1 MRLTL
6 GYVHNPA
13 NTRQCTWEDF
23 MRTICDG
30 NLLKLCNQLADIPYD
45 AEHREERQAL
55 KKKFPAFCFNSKC
68 FKDDYRKNEN
78 ATPSGFCM
86 IDWDGVEDTDA
97 FLECF
102 GKEPE
107 DQIRQLRLCGLCG
120 FHMSASR
127 HGFHGIIPMRQ
138 GETIEQAQSR
148 VARFMGKEDYDKGAH
163 ALSQCSY
170 AVPMPYWLFL
180 DEELLLDADDAEE
193 AEEVQA
199 VEITPSGEKQ
209 LMPYAPKADGNHIE
223 EAVVIYEEKLNDLQ
237 NAYDG
242 VPMQLIVNTIIFEL
256 LQLDKP
262 PVEGTRNN
270 RYFELER
277 HVRYFCEFDAET
289 MLKVSPE
296 WGLPEN
302 ERRDICNRAVKYD
315 RVLGLPR
322 QLQELLDRL
331 KAQIRLA
338 SGLNIDGTLSV
349 DDPMPDNL
357 PKLLQLVM
365 KLMPAP
371 YREAAFF
378 CTMPL
383 LGTLTTALHYKHSE
397 VQEERTSFQVYL
409 RGHMASGKGFT
420 RILNKYLMT
429 PIDKEDAI
437 YMARE
442 NDYRED
448 CIAAGDGKKSRDPHN
463 VIRRIQ
469 ADFTLPALRKQLFN
483 SRNQHLIL
491 FNEESDSL
499 TMNKQISSVFRCA
512 FDGVKSGQTRVN
524 AQSVNGEADTLINTL
539 FCGTPAAMQRMLSNP
554 EDGLVSRTIFVD
566 LPDRLGFDEPQYGH
580 LTPKEYQ
587 ELENEVT
594 RLHKIGLLEDV
605 QDDPNYQPEHYEVI
619 IDKLPRTEEFIK
631 QFSAACKLQYVM
643 NGCKNI
649 ALDKFSRRIPTMV
662 RRISMVLYA
671 AENNRET
678 TRSINLLRWAANRML
693 KTLLNFYGHQYEDIY
708 QKSMLSQSPYKYN
721 SKNSDLI
728 NLLPDTF
735 TAEDIVMAQQRRGI
749 ACTIQNARVIATR
762 LKGAIEPTGE
772 PNHWRKL
779 PEKV

>member
-1 MRLTL
+1 MRLTI

-13 NTRQCTWEDF
+13 NTCQCTWEQF
-23 MRTICDG
+23 MRTICDE
-30 NLLKLCNQLADIPYD
+30 NLLRACNQLAAIPYD
-45 AEHREERQAL
+45 AEHKEERQAL
-55 KKKFPAFCFNSKC
+55 KKKLPAFCFNSKH

-78 ATPSGFCM
+78 ATPSGYCM
-86 IDWDGVEDTDA
+86 IDWDGIDDPDA
-97 FLECF
+97 WLESF
-102 GKEPE
+102 GWDPE

-120 FHMSASR
+120 FHVSASR
-127 HGFHGIIPMRQ
+127 HGFHGIIRMRE
-138 GETIEQAQSR
+138 GETIEEAQAR
-148 VARFMGKEDYDKGAH
+148 VARHMGKEDYDKGAH
-163 ALSQCSY
+163 ALSQSSY
-170 AVPMPYWLFL
+170 AVPIIYWLFL
-180 DEELLLDADDAEE
+180 DEEELMDYEDEV
-193 AEEVQA
+193 EEVQA
-199 VEITPSGEKQ
+199 VEITPSDEKQ
-209 LMPYAPKADGNHIE
+209 VVPYTPKDDTIE
-223 EAVVIYEEKLNDLQ
+223 EAVVIYEEKLSDQ
-237 NAYDG
+237 QDAYDG
-242 VPMQLIVNTIIFEL
+242 VPMQLIVNSIL
-256 LQLDKP
+256 LEFLKLDSA

-289 MLKVSPE
+289 MLKVSPD

-302 ERRDICNRAVKYD
+302 ERRDICLRAVKYD
-315 RVLGLPR
+315 RVMGLPR
-322 QLQELLDRL
+322 QLQDLLERL
-331 KAQIRLA
+331 KGQIRLA
-338 SGLNIDGTLSV
+338 DGLNVDGPLSE
-349 DDPMPDNL
+349 DDPMPENL
-357 PKLLQLVM
+357 PKVLQLIL
-365 KLMPAP
+365 KLIPAP

-378 CTMPL
+378 CSMPF

-397 VQEERTSFQVYL
+397 VMEERTSFQVYL

-420 RILNKYLMT
+420 RVLNKYLMT
-429 PIDKEDAI
+429 PIDAEDAI
-437 YMARE
+437 FMARE
-442 NDYRED
+442 NNYREE

-463 VIRRIQ
+463 VIRRVQ
-469 ADFTLPALRKQLFN
+469 ADFTLPALRKQLLN
-483 SRNQHLIL
+483 SRKQHLIL

-499 TMNKQISSVFRCA
+499 TMNKQTSSILRCA
-512 FDGVKSGQTRVN
+512 FDGVKSGQTRVS

-539 FCGTPAAMQRMLSNP
+539 FCGTPAAMQRMLANP

-566 LPDRLGFDEPQYGH
+566 LSDRLGFDEPEYGH

-587 ELENEVT
+587 ELEREVT
-594 RLHKIGLLEDV
+594 RLHKIGLLENV
-605 QDDPNYQPEHYEVI
+605 QDDPNYQPEHYEVY
-619 IDKLPRTEEFIK
+619 IDKLPRTEELIK
-631 QFSAACKLQYVM
+631 QFTAACKLHFVM

-678 TRSINLLRWAANRML
+678 TRSICLLRWAANRML

-708 QKSMLSQSPYKYN
+708 QKSILCQSPYKYN

-735 TAEDIVMAQQRRGI
+735 TAEDIVKAQQRRGI

-762 LKGAIEPTGE
+762 LKGTIEPTGV
-772 PNHWRKL
+772 PNHWKKL